1 MYFYYVN
8 FPDGENELCK
18 MEIRH
23 LFGIDLKEKYFFYE
37 DYVDVNRSPYVKY
50 SIKIDAEDCDIK
62 NLAEKIKT
70 MELSYDNYKVQ
81 YISLFERMDLNKKHF
96 VESII
101 GSAIKGKVAIHDPLI
116 KIGVIDFE
124 NKWIVGQLLRNEGV
138 WHIHDKKPV
147 QYCNSLTSRVSRALV
162 NIAVG
167 KNLNLKVV
175 DPCCGIGTVVLE
187 ALSMGIDIKGYDINY
202 KVVKGARENLNFFN
216 YPDAIKRS
224 DIKDINEHFDAAIV
238 DLPYGVLSVT
248 TKKIQEDIIKHTAR
262 LAKRAVFVTLEDMKD
277 SIEKYNFKIL
287 DKCQLRKA
295 KFIRFITLA
304 ELNEYCY

>member
-8 FPDGENELCK
+8 FPDGEKELCK

-23 LFGIDLKEKYFFYE
+23 LFGIELREKYFFYD
-37 DYVDVNRSPYVKY
+37 DYIDVNRSPYVKY
-50 SIKIDAEDCDIK
+50 CIKIDAEDSDIE
-62 NLAEKIKT
+62 NLAEVIKDRKI
-70 MELSYDNYKVQ
+70 SYDNFKVQ

-101 GSAIKGKVAIHDPLI
+101 GSAIKGKVAIHDPEI
-116 KIGVIDFE
+116 KIGVIDFDGR
-124 NKWIVGQLLRNEGV
+124 WIVGQLFRNQGI
-138 WHIHDKKPV
+138 WHFHDKKLV

-167 KNLNLKVV
+167 KNSDLKVV

-216 YPDAIKRS
+216 YPDVIKRG
-224 DIKDINEHFDAAIV
+224 DIKEINEHFDAAIV

-248 TKKIQEDIIKHTAR
+248 TKKMQEDIIKHTAR
-262 LAKRAVFVTLEDMKD
+262 LAKRVVFVTLEDMQD
-277 SIEKYNFKIL
+277 EIEKFNFKII
-287 DKCQLRKA
+287 DKCQSRKA
-295 KFIRFITLA
+295 KFIRFITLT
-304 ELNEYCY
+304 ELNKYCD